1 LACRRCVTGRLSLHY
16 KNIPYDPSGRDRQ
29 LDGVGAEGATYS
41 GISQAKGP
49 LGEGPLESRCAYAG
63 ALHRRGKSVVAGD
76 TLRFRD
82 RDGWRS

>member
-1 LACRRCVTGRLSLHY
+1 MSLHY
-16 KNIPYDPSGRDRQ
+16 IDIPCDPSGRDRR
-29 LDGVGAEGATYS
+29 LERVGAEGATYS

-49 LGEGPLESRCAYAG
+49 LGEGPLESRCAHTG

>member
-1 LACRRCVTGRLSLHY
+1 MSLHY

-29 LDGVGAEGATYS
+29 LDGVGAEGATNS

-49 LGEGPLESRCAYAG
+49 LGEGPLESRCAYTG